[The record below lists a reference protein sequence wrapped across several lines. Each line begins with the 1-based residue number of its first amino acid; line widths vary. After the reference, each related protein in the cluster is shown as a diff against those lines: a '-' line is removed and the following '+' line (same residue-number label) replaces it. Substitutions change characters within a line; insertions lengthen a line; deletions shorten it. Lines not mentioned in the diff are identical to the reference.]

1 MKTGIMQPYF
11 LPYIGY
17 WQLLNAVDKFVV
29 YDNIQFTTKSWIRRN
44 RILENTKDAL
54 FTIPLKSDSD
64 YLDIRDRF
72 VSDQYFNKDSGKIIR
87 KIKDAYRK
95 APYFDEAMPVI
106 EKCFLYQEKNLFKFI
121 FNSIKIISEYLGITT
136 EIIVSSQI
144 EMDHSLKSQERVLEI
159 CRKLS
164 TTVYINPI
172 GGLELYDS
180 ESFKFNGIDLK
191 FIKSKNVEYKQF
203 DNEFVP
209 NLSIIDVMMFN
220 SSDEVK
226 KMLNMYEL
234 IGN

>member
-29 YDNIQFTTKSWIRRN
+29 YDNIQFTNKSWIRRN
-44 RILENTKDAL
+44 RILENTKDSL

-72 VSDQYFNKDSGKIIR
+72 ISDQYFNKDSGKFIR

-106 EKCFLYQEKNLFKFI
+106 EKCFLYQEKNLFTFI
-121 FNSIKIISEYLGITT
+121 FNSIKIISEYLGINT
-136 EIIVSSQI
+136 EIIVSSHI
-144 EMDHSLKSQERVLEI
+144 EMDHSLKSQKRVLEI

-164 TTVYINPI
+164 TAVYINPI

-180 ESFKFNGIDLK
+180 ESFKSNGIDLK
-191 FIKSKNVEYKQF
+191 FIISNNVEYKQF
-203 DNEFVP
+203 DNEFIP

-220 SSDEVK
+220 SINEIK
-226 KMLNMYEL
+226 KMLNIYEL

>member
-64 YLDIRDRF
+64 YLDICDRS

-95 APYFDEAMPVI
+95 APYFDEAMPII
-106 EKCFLYQEKNLFKFI
+106 EKCFLYQEKNLFTFI
-121 FNSIKIISEYLGITT
+121 FNSIQIISEYLGITT
-136 EIIVSSQI
+136 EIIVSSHI
-144 EMDHSLKSQERVLEI
+144 EMNHSLKNQERVLEI

-164 TTVYINPI
+164 TSVYINPI

-180 ESFKFNGIDLK
+180 ESFKSNGIDLK
-191 FIKSKNVEYKQF
+191 FIKSNNVEYKQY

-234 IGN
+234 IRN